1 VFFIVTNLI
10 NLKIKTLKI
19 VYLFFCTLVFTFYS
33 NSIFGQKKV
42 NIACVGNG
50 ITYGIGV
57 ENRVKNNYP
66 QQLQYLLGANY
77 KVTNFGVVNAPVLNS
92 GINGYS
98 KTAAFKK
105 SHDFNPN
112 IVFIEL
118 GLDEIKAADSS
129 IISNITSTLDNFI
142 QSYANLSSR
151 PRIVLLLPLPIF
163 LKDSSLFNNEFIKN
177 KIIPK
182 FQKLAYEKDLEVL
195 DLFSMFIDREDL
207 FLDKVHPSSL
217 GGTLISKRLYEL
229 VKLETDKR
237 SPIFERIKEQKVMSS
252 FYGYAC
258 ADFAYKNR
266 NCKVVSPKK
275 VADGQPWIWRARFWG
290 HEPQTDIALLER
302 GFHLVY
308 MDVAEMYGNEE
319 SVKLWNQFYD
329 YMQNVGMAKKVV
341 LEGMSRGGIYAYNWA
356 LQNATKVAAVYA
368 DAPVLDMKSW
378 PGGLGKG
385 PGSKNDWSIFKN
397 DFNLTEEQAKN
408 FKNSPLDNTELIA
421 KGGYPMLHVVGD
433 ADEVVPVDEN
443 TNPFEVRI
451 KNAGG
456 DITVIHKN
464 GIGHHPHS
472 LANPTPIVDF
482 ILKSTGYKTKFSII
496 PTPSAEYR
504 SAAGWKEGTDW
515 WVQNEE
521 INQLLNAEKKLDI
534 IFLGNSITQGI
545 GGDRP
550 SVTYKAGKPY
560 FEKAFNEFRW
570 VVAGISGDRTQHLLW
585 RLKNG
590 NYASSH
596 PKLLVLTIGVN
607 NFNEDS
613 GEETADGIKLILD
626 WLKVNMPQ
634 TKVLLIGPLP
644 TGLHPNSSNRIKY
657 DIVHSI
663 IKNYKS
669 PQVTYMP
676 LTKYFIKQDGELDT
690 NYCSGDGIH
699 LIEPGY
705 ELWASLLKEA
715 VVEILK

>member
-1 VFFIVTNLI
+1 MSKVYIRIKLLLI
-10 NLKIKTLKI
+10 GLI
-19 VYLFFCTLVFTFYS
+19 CS
-33 NSIFGQKKV
+33 GSIFAQKVV
-42 NIACVGNG
+42 NIACIGNG
-50 ITYGIGV
+50 VTHGVGV
-57 ENRVKNNYP
+57 ENREKNNFP
-66 QQLQYLLGANY
+66 QQLQYLLGSSY
-77 KVTNFGVVNAPVLNS
+77 KVTNFGVVNAPVLSN
-92 GINGYS
+92 GVNGYN

-105 SHDFNPN
+105 SQTGNPN
-112 IVFIEL
+112 IVFVEL
-118 GLDEIKAADSS
+118 GLDEIKSS
-129 IISNITSTLDNFI
+129 DTAFISNFTITLEGII

-163 LKDSSLFNNEFIKN
+163 LNDRSLLNNSVIKN

-182 FQKLAYEKDLEVL
+182 IQKIAFEKNLELL
-195 DLFSMFIDREDL
+195 DLFSMFIDKQDL
-207 FLDKVHPSSL
+207 FLDKIHPSSL

-229 VKLETDKR
+229 VKLDAKKL
-237 SPIFERIKEQKVMSS
+237 SPVFEKIKEQKAISS
-252 FYGYAC
+252 FYGYSC
-258 ADFAYKNR
+258 ADFTFKNR
-266 NCKVVSPKK
+266 NCKVVSPKRI
-275 VADGQPWIWRARFWG
+275 AIGQPWVWRARFWG

-302 GFHLVY
+302 GFHVVY
-308 MDVAEMYGNEE
+308 MDVSEMYGNEE

-329 YMQNVGMAKKVV
+329 YMQIVGMSKKVV

-356 LQNATKVAAVYA
+356 LQNPNKVAAVYA

-385 PGSKNDWSIFKN
+385 PGSKDDWTFFKN
-397 DFNLTEEQAKN
+397 DFNLTEEQAKI
-408 FKNSPLDNTELIA
+408 FKNSPLDNAELIA

-451 KNAGG
+451 KSAGG
-456 DITVIHKN
+456 DITVIHKK

-515 WVQNEE
+515 WVQHEE
-521 INQLLNAEKKLDI
+521 INQLLKAEKKLDI

-560 FEKAFNEFRW
+560 FEKAFNEFSW
-570 VVAGISGDRTQHLLW
+570 VVAGISGDRTQHILW
-585 RLKNG
+585 RLQNG

-657 DIVHSI
+657 DVVHTI
-663 IKNYKS
+663 IKNYAS
-669 PQVTYMP
+669 PQVSYLP

-690 NYCSGDGIH
+690 KYCSGDGIH

-705 ELWASLLKEA
+705 ELWARLLKEA

>member
-1 VFFIVTNLI
+1 MNKVYIKINFLLI
-10 NLKIKTLKI
+10 GII
-19 VYLFFCTLVFTFYS
+19 FCG
-33 NSIFGQKKV
+33 SIFAQKIV
-42 NIACVGNG
+42 NIACIGNG
-50 ITYGIGV
+50 VTYGLGF
-57 ENRVKNNYP
+57 ENREKNNFP

-77 KVTNFGVVNAPVLNS
+77 KVTNFGVVNAPVLSN
-92 GINGYS
+92 GLNGYTQ
-98 KTAAFKK
+98 TAAFKK
-105 SHDFNPN
+105 SHTINPD
-112 IVFIEL
+112 IVFVEL
-118 GLDEIKAADSS
+118 GLDEIKSS
-129 IISNITSTLDNFI
+129 DTAFISNFTNTLEGI
-142 QSYANLSSR
+142 VQSYANLSAR

-163 LKDSSLFNNEFIKN
+163 LNDSSLLNNSVIKN

-182 FQKLAYEKDLEVL
+182 IQKIAFEKNIEVL
-195 DLFSMFIDREDL
+195 DLFSMFIDKQDL
-207 FLDKVHPSSL
+207 FLDKIHPSSL

-229 VKLETDKR
+229 VKLDPVKR
-237 SPIFERIKEQKVMSS
+237 SPVFEKIKEQKVISS
-252 FYGYAC
+252 FYGYLC
-258 ADFAYKNR
+258 ADFTFKNR
-266 NCKVVSPKK
+266 NCKVVSPKR
-275 VADGQPWIWRARFWG
+275 VAKGQPWVWRARFWG

-302 GFHLVY
+302 GFHIAY
-308 MDVAEMYGNEE
+308 MDVAEMYGNDE

-329 YMQNVGMAKKVV
+329 YMQIIGMSKKVV

-356 LQNATKVAAVYA
+356 LQNPTKLAAVYA

-385 PGSKNDWSIFKN
+385 PGSKDDWSIFKN
-397 DFNLTEEQAKN
+397 DFNLTEEQAKI
-408 FKNSPLDNTELIA
+408 FKNSPLDNAELIA

-451 KNAGG
+451 KSAGG
-456 DITVIHKN
+456 DITVIHKK

-515 WVQNEE
+515 WVQHEE
-521 INQLLNAEKKLDI
+521 INQLLKVEKKLDI

-545 GGDRP
+545 GGNRP

-560 FEKAFNEFRW
+560 FEKAFNEFHW
-570 VVAGISGDRTQHLLW
+570 VVAGISGDRTQHILW
-585 RLKNG
+585 RLQNG
-590 NYASSH
+590 NYASSK

-613 GEETADGIKLILD
+613 GEETADGIKLILE
-626 WLKVNMPQ
+626 WLQVNMPE

-657 DIVHSI
+657 DMVHSI
-663 IKNYKS
+663 IKNYTS
-669 PQVTYMP
+669 AQVTYLP

-705 ELWASLLKEA
+705 ELWARLLKEA
-715 VVEILK
+715 VGKVLK

>member
-1 VFFIVTNLI
+1 MHKVDTTIKFILI
-10 NLKIKTLKI
+10 GLALSYSSFAQNI
-19 VYLFFCTLVFTFYS
+19 V
-33 NSIFGQKKV
+33 KV
-42 NIACVGNG
+42 ACIGNG
-50 ITYGIGV
+50 VTFGIGV
-57 ENRVKNNYP
+57 ENREKNNFP
-66 QQLQYLLGANY
+66 QQLQYLLGENY
-77 KVTNFGVVNAPVLNS
+77 KVTNFGVVNAPLLNT
-92 GINGYS
+92 GNAGYV
-98 KTAAFKK
+98 KTEAFKK
-105 SHDFNPN
+105 SQAILPD
-112 IVFIEL
+112 IVFLEL
-118 GLDEIKAADSS
+118 GLDEIKSMDTVLV
-129 IISNITSTLDNFI
+129 SNITNTIESFVD
-142 QSYANLSSR
+142 SYLKLSSH
-151 PRIVLLLPLPIF
+151 PRVVILLPLPIF
-163 LKDSSLFNNEFIKN
+163 LNDSSLLNNSVIKN

-182 FQKLAYEKDLEVL
+182 IQKIAYEKNLEVL
-195 DLFSMFIDREDL
+195 DLFSMFIDKQDL

-229 VKLETDKR
+229 VKLDAEKR
-237 SPIFERIKEQKVMSS
+237 SPVFEKIKEQKVISS
-252 FYGYAC
+252 FYGYSC
-258 ADFAYKNR
+258 ADFTFKNR
-266 NCKVVSPKK
+266 NCKIVSPKT
-275 VADGQPWIWRARFWG
+275 VTDGQPWVWRARFWG

-302 GFHLVY
+302 GFHIVY

-329 YMQNVGMAKKVV
+329 YMQNVGMSKKVV

-356 LQNATKVAAVYA
+356 LQNPNKVAAVYA

-385 PGSKNDWSIFKN
+385 PGSKDDWYIFKN
-397 DFNLTEEQAKN
+397 DFNLTEEQAKI
-408 FKNSPLDNTELIA
+408 FKNSPLDNAELIA

-451 KNAGG
+451 KSAGG
-456 DITVIHKN
+456 NITVIHKK

-496 PTPSAEYR
+496 STPSAEYR

-521 INQLLNAEKKLDI
+521 INQLLKAEKKLDI

-545 GGDRP
+545 GGNRP

-570 VVAGISGDRTQHLLW
+570 VVAGISGDRTQHILW
-585 RLKNG
+585 RLQNG

-626 WLKVNMPQ
+626 WLQVNMPE

-657 DIVHSI
+657 DVVHTI
-663 IKNYKS
+663 IKNYAS
-669 PQVTYMP
+669 PQVSYLP
-676 LTKYFIKQDGELDT
+676 LTQYFIKQDGELDT
-690 NYCSGDGIH
+690 KYCSGDGIH

-705 ELWASLLKEA
+705 ELWARLLKEA
-715 VVEILK
+715 VGEVLK

>member
-1 VFFIVTNLI
+1 V
-10 NLKIKTLKI
+10 
-19 VYLFFCTLVFTFYS
+19 
-33 NSIFGQKKV
+33 
-42 NIACVGNG
+42 
-50 ITYGIGV
+50 TYGIGV
-57 ENRVKNNYP
+57 ENREKNNFP

-77 KVTNFGVVNAPVLNS
+77 KVTNFGVANSPVLSNGLNS
-92 GINGYS
+92 YT

-105 SHDFNPN
+105 SQTINPN
-112 IVFIEL
+112 IVFVEL
-118 GLDEIKAADSS
+118 GLDEIKATDTAV
-129 IISNITSTLDNFI
+129 ISNFTNTLEGI
-142 QSYANLSSR
+142 VQSYANLSAR
-151 PRIVLLLPLPIF
+151 PRVVLLLPLPIF
-163 LKDSSLFNNEFIKN
+163 LNDSSLLNNSVIKN

-182 FQKLAYEKDLEVL
+182 IQKIAFEKNLEVL
-195 DLFSMFIDREDL
+195 DLFSMFIDKQDL

-217 GGTLISKRLYEL
+217 GGTLISKWLYEI
-229 VKLETDKR
+229 VKLDTKKR
-237 SPIFERIKEQKVMSS
+237 SPVFEKIKEQKVISS
-252 FYGYAC
+252 FYGYLC
-258 ADFAYKNR
+258 ADFTYKNR
-266 NCKVVSPKK
+266 NCKVVSPKT
-275 VADGQPWIWRARFWG
+275 VTDGQPWVWRARFWG

-302 GFHLVY
+302 GFHIVY

-319 SVKLWNQFYD
+319 SIKLWNSFYD
-329 YMQNVGMAKKVV
+329 YMQNVGMSKKVV

-356 LQNATKVAAVYA
+356 LQNPNKVAAVYA

-385 PGSKNDWSIFKN
+385 PGSKDDWTIFKN

-408 FKNSPLDNTELIA
+408 FKNNPLDNAELIA
-421 KGGYPMLHVVGD
+421 KGGYPILHVVGD

-443 TNPFEVRI
+443 TNPFEARI

-456 DITVIHKN
+456 DISVIHKK

-496 PTPSAEYR
+496 PIPSAEYR

-515 WVQNEE
+515 WVQHEE
-521 INQLLNAEKKLDI
+521 INQLLKAEKKLDI

-550 SVTYKAGKPY
+550 SVTYKAGRPY
-560 FEKAFNEFRW
+560 FDKAFNNFRW

-585 RLKNG
+585 RLQNG

-657 DIVHSI
+657 DIVHAI
-663 IKNYKS
+663 IKNYAS
-669 PQVTYMP
+669 PQVTYLP

-705 ELWASLLKEA
+705 ELWAKLLKEA
-715 VVEILK
+715 VGEVLK

>member
-1 VFFIVTNLI
+1 MNTYYISIKLLLI
-10 NLKIKTLKI
+10 GI
-19 VYLFFCTLVFTFYS
+19 FFCG
-33 NSIFGQKKV
+33 SIFAQKVV
-42 NIACVGNG
+42 NIACIGNG
-50 ITYGIGV
+50 VTYGIGV
-57 ENRVKNNYP
+57 ENREKNNFP
-66 QQLQYLLGANY
+66 QQLQYLLGTKY
-77 KVTNFGVVNAPVLNS
+77 KVTNFGVVNAPVLSN
-92 GINGYS
+92 GLNGYTQ
-98 KTAAFKK
+98 TAEFKK
-105 SHDFNPN
+105 SKTINSD
-112 IVFIEL
+112 IIFIEL
-118 GLDEIKAADSS
+118 GLDEINSS
-129 IISNITSTLDNFI
+129 DTAFISNFTNTLEDI
-142 QSYANLSSR
+142 VQSYTNSSAR

-163 LKDSSLFNNEFIKN
+163 LNDSSLFNNSVIKN

-182 FQKLAYEKDLEVL
+182 IQKIAFEKNLEVL
-195 DLFSMFIDREDL
+195 DLFSMFIDKQDL
-207 FLDKVHPSSL
+207 FLDKLHPSSL

-229 VKLETDKR
+229 VKLNKDES
-237 SPIFERIKEQKVMSS
+237 SPVFEKIKEQKVISS
-252 FYGYAC
+252 FYGYSC
-258 ADFAYKNR
+258 ADFTFKNR
-266 NCKVVSPKK
+266 NCKIVSPKT
-275 VADGQPWIWRARFWG
+275 VTDGQPWIWRARFWG

-302 GFHLVY
+302 GFHIVY
-308 MDVAEMYGNEE
+308 IDVAEMYGNEE
-319 SVKLWNQFYD
+319 AIKFWNQFYD
-329 YMQNVGMAKKVV
+329 YMQNVGMSKKVV

-356 LQNATKVAAVYA
+356 LQNPNKVAAVYA

-385 PGSKNDWSIFKN
+385 PGSKDDWTIFKN
-397 DFNLTEEQAKN
+397 DFRLTEEQAKN
-408 FKNSPLDNTELIA
+408 FKNSPLDNAELIA

-451 KNAGG
+451 KSAGG
-456 DITVIHKN
+456 DITVIHKK

-515 WVQNEE
+515 WVQHEE
-521 INQLLNAEKKLDI
+521 INQLLKAEKKLDI

-570 VVAGISGDRTQHLLW
+570 VVAGISGDRTQHILW
-585 RLKNG
+585 RLQNG
-590 NYASSH
+590 NYASSY

-626 WLKVNMPQ
+626 WVQANMHQ

-657 DIVHSI
+657 DIVHTI
-663 IKNYKS
+663 IKNYTS
-669 PQVTYMP
+669 PQVTYLP

-690 NYCSGDGIH
+690 KFCSGDGIH

-705 ELWASLLKEA
+705 ALWARLLKEA
-715 VVEILK
+715 IGNILK

>member
-1 VFFIVTNLI
+1 MNKLLI
-10 NLKIKTLKI
+10 SIRNI
-19 VYLFFCTLVFTFYS
+19 LVGL
-33 NSIFGQKKV
+33 IFSCSSYAQNVV
-42 NIACVGNG
+42 NIACIGNG
-50 ITYGIGV
+50 VTYGVGV
-57 ENRVKNNYP
+57 ENRVKNNFP

-77 KVTNFGVVNAPVLNS
+77 KVTNFGVVNAPLLNS

-98 KTAAFKK
+98 KSVVFNK
-105 SHDFNPN
+105 SHDLNPN
-112 IVFIEL
+112 IIFVEL
-118 GLDEIKAADSS
+118 GLDEIKVSD
-129 IISNITSTLDNFI
+129 TSVIANFTNTLDNII

-163 LKDSSLFNNEFIKN
+163 LKDSSLLDNSFVKN

-182 FQKLAYEKDLEVL
+182 IQKIAYEKNLEVL

-229 VKLETDKR
+229 VKLNPAKASVVFSKIQEEK
-237 SPIFERIKEQKVMSS
+237 SMSS
-252 FYGYAC
+252 FYGYSC
-258 ADFAYKNR
+258 ADFTYMNR
-266 NCKVVSPKK
+266 HCKVVSPKK
-275 VADGQPWIWRARFWG
+275 VANGQPWVWRARFWG

-302 GFHLVY
+302 GFHIVY
-308 MDVAEMYGNEE
+308 IDVAELYGNEE
-319 SVKLWNQFYD
+319 SVKLWNQFYA
-329 YMQNVGMAKKVV
+329 YMQKVGMSKKVV
-341 LEGMSRGGIYAYNWA
+341 LEAMSRGGIYAYNWA
-356 LQNATKVAAVYA
+356 LRNPNKVAAVYA
-368 DAPVLDMKSW
+368 DAPVLDIKSW

-385 PGSKNDWSIFKN
+385 QGSKEDWTIFKN

-408 FKNSPLDNTELIA
+408 FKNSPLDNAELIA

-443 TNPFEVRI
+443 THPFEVRI

-456 DITVIHKN
+456 DISVIHKK

-515 WVQNEE
+515 WVQNDD
-521 INQLLNAEKKLDI
+521 INQLLKAEKKLDI

-545 GGDRP
+545 GGERP

-560 FEKAFNEFRW
+560 FDKSFIGYHW
-570 VVAGISGDRTQHLLW
+570 VSAGISGDRTQHLLW
-585 RLKNG
+585 RLQNG

-634 TKVLLIGPLP
+634 TKVILIGPLP

-657 DIVHSI
+657 DIVHAI
-663 IKNYKS
+663 IKNYAS
-669 PQVTYMP
+669 PQVTYLP

-705 ELWASLLKEA
+705 ALWAKLLREA
-715 VVEILK
+715 VVEVLQ

>member
-151 PRIVLLLPLPIF
+151 PRIILLLPSPIF

-182 FQKLAYEKDLEVL
+182 IQKLAYEKDLEVL

-237 SPIFERIKEQKVMSS
+237 SPIFEKIKEQKVMSS

-258 ADFAYKNR
+258 ADFTYKNR

-356 LQNATKVAAVYA
+356 LQNPNKVAAVYA

-385 PGSKNDWSIFKN
+385 PGSKNDWTLFKN
-397 DFNLTEEQAKN
+397 DFNLTEEQAKK
-408 FKNSPLDNTELIA
+408 FKNSPLDNAELIA

-456 DITVIHKN
+456 DITVIHKK

-515 WVQNEE
+515 WVQEEE
-521 INQLLNAEKKLDI
+521 INQLLKAEKKLDI

-570 VVAGISGDRTQHLLW
+570 VVAGISGDRTQHILW
-585 RLKNG
+585 RLQNG
-590 NYASSH
+590 NYASSY

-626 WLKVNMPQ
+626 WLQVNMPE

-657 DIVHSI
+657 DMVHSI
-663 IKNYKS
+663 IKNYAS
-669 PQVTYMP
+669 PQVSYLP
-676 LTKYFIKQDGELDT
+676 LTKYFIKQDGKLDT

-705 ELWASLLKEA
+705 ALWASLLKEA
-715 VVEILK
+715 VVEVLK

>member
-1 VFFIVTNLI
+1 MNKVNI
-10 NLKIKTLKI
+10 KIKFLLI
-19 VYLFFCTLVFTFYS
+19 GLIFS
-33 NSIFGQKKV
+33 GSIFAQKFV
-42 NIACVGNG
+42 NIACIGNG
-50 ITYGIGV
+50 VTYGIGV
-57 ENRVKNNYP
+57 VNREKNNFP

-77 KVTNFGVVNAPVLNS
+77 KVTNFGAVNAPVLSN
-92 GINGYS
+92 GVNGYN

-105 SHDFNPN
+105 SQTGNPN
-112 IVFIEL
+112 IVFVEL
-118 GLDEIKAADSS
+118 GLDEIKTTDTA
-129 IISNITSTLDNFI
+129 ILSNFTITLEGII

-163 LKDSSLFNNEFIKN
+163 LNDSSLLNNSVIKN

-182 FQKLAYEKDLEVL
+182 IQKIAFEKNLELL
-195 DLFSMFIDREDL
+195 DLFSMFIDKQDL
-207 FLDKVHPSSL
+207 FLDKIHPSSL

-229 VKLETDKR
+229 VKLDAKKL
-237 SPIFERIKEQKVMSS
+237 SPVFEKIKEQKAISS
-252 FYGYAC
+252 FYGYSC
-258 ADFAYKNR
+258 ADFTFKNR
-266 NCKVVSPKK
+266 NCKVVSPKRI
-275 VADGQPWIWRARFWG
+275 AIGQPWVWRARFWG

-302 GFHLVY
+302 GFHVVY
-308 MDVAEMYGNEE
+308 MDVSEMYGNEE

-329 YMQNVGMAKKVV
+329 YMQIVGMSKKVV

-356 LQNATKVAAVYA
+356 LQNPNKVAAVYA

-385 PGSKNDWSIFKN
+385 PGSKDDWTFFKN
-397 DFNLTEEQAKN
+397 DFNLTEEQAKI
-408 FKNSPLDNTELIA
+408 FKNSPLDNAELIA

-451 KNAGG
+451 KSAGG
-456 DITVIHKN
+456 DITVIHKK

-504 SAAGWKEGTDW
+504 SAAGWKKGTDW
-515 WVQNEE
+515 WVQHEE
-521 INQLLNAEKKLDI
+521 INQLLKAEKKLDI

-560 FEKAFNEFRW
+560 FEKAFSEFSW
-570 VVAGISGDRTQHLLW
+570 VVAGISGDRTQHILW
-585 RLKNG
+585 RLQNG

-613 GEETADGIKLILD
+613 GEETADGIKLILG

-644 TGLHPNSSNRIKY
+644 TGLHPNSSNRVKY
-657 DIVHSI
+657 DVVHTI
-663 IKNYKS
+663 IKNYAS
-669 PQVTYMP
+669 PQVTNLP

-705 ELWASLLKEA
+705 ELWARLLKEA
-715 VVEILK
+715 VEEVLK

>member
-1 VFFIVTNLI
+1 MHKVDTTIKFILI
-10 NLKIKTLKI
+10 GLALSYSSFAQNI
-19 VYLFFCTLVFTFYS
+19 V
-33 NSIFGQKKV
+33 KV
-42 NIACVGNG
+42 ACIGNG
-50 ITYGIGV
+50 VTFGIGV
-57 ENRVKNNYP
+57 ENREKNNFP
-66 QQLQYLLGANY
+66 QQLQYLLGENY
-77 KVTNFGVVNAPVLNS
+77 KVTNFGVVNAPLLNT
-92 GINGYS
+92 GNAGYV
-98 KTAAFKK
+98 KTEAFKK
-105 SHDFNPN
+105 SQAILPD
-112 IVFIEL
+112 IVFLEL
-118 GLDEIKAADSS
+118 GLDEIKSMDTVLV
-129 IISNITSTLDNFI
+129 SNITNTIESFVD
-142 QSYANLSSR
+142 SYLKLSSH
-151 PRIVLLLPLPIF
+151 PRVVILLPLPIF
-163 LKDSSLFNNEFIKN
+163 LNDSSLLNNSVIKN

-182 FQKLAYEKDLEVL
+182 IQKIAYEKNLEVL
-195 DLFSMFIDREDL
+195 DLFSMFIDKQDL

-229 VKLETDKR
+229 VKLDAEKR
-237 SPIFERIKEQKVMSS
+237 SPVFEKIKEQKVISS
-252 FYGYAC
+252 FYGYSC
-258 ADFAYKNR
+258 ADFTFKNR
-266 NCKVVSPKK
+266 NCKIVSPKT
-275 VADGQPWIWRARFWG
+275 VTDGQPWVWRARFWG

-302 GFHLVY
+302 GFHIVY

-329 YMQNVGMAKKVV
+329 YMQNVGMSKKVV

-356 LQNATKVAAVYA
+356 LQNPNKVAAVYA

-385 PGSKNDWSIFKN
+385 PGSKDDWNIFKN
-397 DFNLTEEQAKN
+397 DFNLTEEQAKI
-408 FKNSPLDNTELIA
+408 FKNSPLDNAELIA

-451 KNAGG
+451 KSAGG
-456 DITVIHKN
+456 NITVIHKK

-515 WVQNEE
+515 WVQHEE
-521 INQLLNAEKKLDI
+521 INQLLKAEKKLDI

-545 GGDRP
+545 GGNRP

-570 VVAGISGDRTQHLLW
+570 VVAGISGDRTQHILW
-585 RLKNG
+585 RLQNG

-626 WLKVNMPQ
+626 WLKVNMPE

-657 DIVHSI
+657 DVVHTI
-663 IKNYKS
+663 IKNYAS
-669 PQVTYMP
+669 PQVSYLP
-676 LTKYFIKQDGELDT
+676 LTQYFIKQDGELDT
-690 NYCSGDGIH
+690 KYCSGDGIH

-705 ELWASLLKEA
+705 ELWAKLLKEA
-715 VVEILK
+715 VGGVLK

>member
-1 VFFIVTNLI
+1 MHKVDTTIKFILI
-10 NLKIKTLKI
+10 GLALSYSSFAQNI
-19 VYLFFCTLVFTFYS
+19 V
-33 NSIFGQKKV
+33 KV
-42 NIACVGNG
+42 ACIGNG
-50 ITYGIGV
+50 VTFGIGV
-57 ENRVKNNYP
+57 ENREKNNFP
-66 QQLQYLLGANY
+66 QQLQYLLGENY
-77 KVTNFGVVNAPVLNS
+77 KVTNFGVVNAPLLNT
-92 GINGYS
+92 GNAGYV
-98 KTAAFKK
+98 KTEAFKK
-105 SHDFNPN
+105 SQAILPD
-112 IVFIEL
+112 IVFLEL
-118 GLDEIKAADSS
+118 GLDEIKSMDTVLV
-129 IISNITSTLDNFI
+129 SNITNTIESFVD
-142 QSYANLSSR
+142 SYLKLSSH
-151 PRIVLLLPLPIF
+151 PRVVILLPLPIF
-163 LKDSSLFNNEFIKN
+163 LNDSSLLNNSVIKN

-182 FQKLAYEKDLEVL
+182 IQKIAYEKNLEVL
-195 DLFSMFIDREDL
+195 DLFSMFIDKQDL

-229 VKLETDKR
+229 VKLDAEKR
-237 SPIFERIKEQKVMSS
+237 SPVFEKIKEQKVISS
-252 FYGYAC
+252 FYGYSC
-258 ADFAYKNR
+258 ADFTFKNR
-266 NCKVVSPKK
+266 NCKIVSPKT
-275 VADGQPWIWRARFWG
+275 VTDGQPWVWRARFWG

-302 GFHLVY
+302 GFHIVY

-329 YMQNVGMAKKVV
+329 YMQIVGMSKKVV

-356 LQNATKVAAVYA
+356 LQNPNKVAAVYA

-385 PGSKNDWSIFKN
+385 PGSKDDWNIFKN
-397 DFNLTEEQAKN
+397 DFNLTEEQAKI
-408 FKNSPLDNTELIA
+408 FKNSPLDNAELIA

-451 KNAGG
+451 KSAGG
-456 DITVIHKN
+456 DITVIHKK

-515 WVQNEE
+515 WVQHEE
-521 INQLLNAEKKLDI
+521 INQLLKAEKKLDI

-545 GGDRP
+545 GGNRP

-570 VVAGISGDRTQHLLW
+570 VVAGISGDRTQHILW
-585 RLKNG
+585 RLQNG

-626 WLKVNMPQ
+626 WLKVNMPE

-657 DIVHSI
+657 DVVHTI
-663 IKNYKS
+663 IKNYAS
-669 PQVTYMP
+669 PQVSYLP
-676 LTKYFIKQDGELDT
+676 LTQYFIKQDGELDT
-690 NYCSGDGIH
+690 KYCSGDGIH

-705 ELWASLLKEA
+705 ELWARLLKEA
-715 VVEILK
+715 VGEVLK

>member
-1 VFFIVTNLI
+1 MNKIYIRINFVLI
-10 NLKIKTLKI
+10 GII
-19 VYLFFCTLVFTFYS
+19 FS
-33 NSIFGQKKV
+33 GSIFAQKVV

-50 ITYGIGV
+50 VTYGIDV
-57 ENRVKNNYP
+57 ENREKNNFP
-66 QQLQYLLGANY
+66 QQLQYLLGRNY
-77 KVTNFGVVNAPVLNS
+77 KVTNFGVVNAPVLSNGKNS
-92 GINGYS
+92 YS
-98 KTAAFKK
+98 NTEAFKK
-105 SHDFNPN
+105 SQAILPD
-112 IVFIEL
+112 IVFLEL
-118 GLDEIKAADSS
+118 GLDEIKSMDTVLVL
-129 IISNITSTLDNFI
+129 NITNTIESFVD
-142 QSYANLSSR
+142 SYLKLSSH
-151 PRIVLLLPLPIF
+151 PRVVILLPLPNF
-163 LKDSSLFNNEFIKN
+163 LKDSSLLNNVTIKN
-177 KIIPK
+177 KIIPII
-182 FQKLAYEKDLEVL
+182 QKIAYKKNIELL
-195 DLFSMFIDREDL
+195 DLYSLFIDREDL

-217 GGTLISKRLYEL
+217 GGTLISKRLYEF
-229 VKLETDKR
+229 VKLEPDKR
-237 SPIFERIKEQKVMSS
+237 SQVFERINEQKVISS

-258 ADFAYKNR
+258 ADFTYKNR

-302 GFHLVY
+302 GFHIVY
-308 MDVAEMYGNEE
+308 MDVAEMYGNEA
-319 SVKLWNQFYD
+319 SILLWNQFYD
-329 YMQNVGMAKKVV
+329 YMHNIGMSKKVV

-356 LQNATKVAAVYA
+356 LQNPNKVAAVYA

-385 PGSKNDWSIFKN
+385 PGSKDDWTIFKN
-397 DFNLTEEQAKN
+397 DFNITEDQAKN
-408 FKNSPLDNTELIA
+408 FKNSPLDNAELIA

-456 DITVIHKN
+456 DITVIHKK

-482 ILKSTGYKTKFSII
+482 ILKNTGYKTKFSVI

-515 WVQNEE
+515 WVQDDD
-521 INQLLNAEKKLDI
+521 INKLLTAEKKLDI

-585 RLKNG
+585 RLQNG

-663 IKNYKS
+663 IKDYSSN
-669 PQVTYMP
+669 QVTYMP
-676 LTKYFIKQDGELDT
+676 LTKYFIKQNGELDT

-705 ELWASLLKEA
+705 ALWASLLKEA
-715 VVEILK
+715 VEEVLK

>member
-1 VFFIVTNLI
+1 MNKVNI
-10 NLKIKTLKI
+10 KIKFLLI
-19 VYLFFCTLVFTFYS
+19 GLIFS
-33 NSIFGQKKV
+33 GSIFAQKFV
-42 NIACVGNG
+42 NIACIGNG
-50 ITYGIGV
+50 VTYGIDV
-57 ENRVKNNYP
+57 ENREKNNFP

-77 KVTNFGVVNAPVLNS
+77 KVTNFGAVNAPVLSN
-92 GINGYS
+92 GVNGYN

-105 SHDFNPN
+105 SQTGHPN
-112 IVFIEL
+112 IVFVEL
-118 GLDEIKAADSS
+118 GLDEIKTTDTA
-129 IISNITSTLDNFI
+129 ILSNFTITLEGII

-163 LKDSSLFNNEFIKN
+163 LNDSSLLNNSVIKN

-182 FQKLAYEKDLEVL
+182 IQKIAFEKNLELL
-195 DLFSMFIDREDL
+195 DLFSMFIDKQDL
-207 FLDKVHPSSL
+207 FLDKIHPSSL

-229 VKLETDKR
+229 VKLDAKKL
-237 SPIFERIKEQKVMSS
+237 SPVFEKIKEQKAISS
-252 FYGYAC
+252 FYGYSC
-258 ADFAYKNR
+258 ADFTFKNR
-266 NCKVVSPKK
+266 NCKVVSPKT
-275 VADGQPWIWRARFWG
+275 VTDGQPWVWRARFWG

-302 GFHLVY
+302 GFHIVY
-308 MDVAEMYGNEE
+308 MDVSEMYGNEE
-319 SVKLWNQFYD
+319 SIKLWNLFYD
-329 YMQNVGMAKKVV
+329 YMQNVGMSKKVV

-368 DAPVLDMKSW
+368 DAPVLDIKSW

-385 PGSKNDWSIFKN
+385 PGSKDDWTLFKN
-397 DFNLTEEQAKN
+397 DFNLTEEQAKI
-408 FKNSPLDNTELIA
+408 FKNSPLDNAELIA

-443 TNPFEVRI
+443 TNPFEIRI

-456 DITVIHKN
+456 NITVIHKK

-504 SAAGWKEGTDW
+504 SAAGWKKGTDW

-521 INQLLNAEKKLDI
+521 INQLLKAEKKLDI

-545 GGDRP
+545 GGERP

-560 FEKAFNEFRW
+560 FDKSFIGYHW
-570 VVAGISGDRTQHLLW
+570 VSAGISGDRTQHILW

-663 IKNYKS
+663 IKNYTS
-669 PQVTYMP
+669 PQVTYLP

-690 NYCSGDGIH
+690 IYCSGDGIH

-705 ELWASLLKEA
+705 ELWAKLLKEA
-715 VVEILK
+715 VGEVLK

>member
-1 VFFIVTNLI
+1 MNTYYISIKLLLI
-10 NLKIKTLKI
+10 GI
-19 VYLFFCTLVFTFYS
+19 FFCG
-33 NSIFGQKKV
+33 SIFAQKVV
-42 NIACVGNG
+42 NIACIGNG
-50 ITYGIGV
+50 VTYGIGV
-57 ENRVKNNYP
+57 ENREKNNFP
-66 QQLQYLLGANY
+66 QQLQYLLGTKY
-77 KVTNFGVVNAPVLNS
+77 KVTNFGVVNAPVLSN
-92 GINGYS
+92 GLNGYTQ
-98 KTAAFKK
+98 TAEFKK
-105 SHDFNPN
+105 SKTINPD
-112 IVFIEL
+112 IIFIEL
-118 GLDEIKAADSS
+118 GLDEINSS
-129 IISNITSTLDNFI
+129 DTAFISNFTNTLEDI
-142 QSYANLSSR
+142 VQSYTNSSAR

-163 LKDSSLFNNEFIKN
+163 LNDSSLFNNSVIKN

-182 FQKLAYEKDLEVL
+182 IQKIAFEKNLEVL
-195 DLFSMFIDREDL
+195 DLFSMFIDKQDL
-207 FLDKVHPSSL
+207 FLDKLHPSSL

-229 VKLETDKR
+229 VKLNKDES
-237 SPIFERIKEQKVMSS
+237 SPVFEKIKEQKVISS
-252 FYGYAC
+252 FYGYSC
-258 ADFAYKNR
+258 ADFTFKNR
-266 NCKVVSPKK
+266 NCKIVSPKT
-275 VADGQPWIWRARFWG
+275 VTDGQPWIWRARFWG

-302 GFHLVY
+302 GFHIVY
-308 MDVAEMYGNEE
+308 IDVAEMYGNEE
-319 SVKLWNQFYD
+319 AIKFWNQFYD
-329 YMQNVGMAKKVV
+329 YMQNVGMSKKVV

-356 LQNATKVAAVYA
+356 LQNPNKVAAVYA

-385 PGSKNDWSIFKN
+385 PGSKDDWTIFKN
-397 DFNLTEEQAKN
+397 DFRLTEEQAKN
-408 FKNSPLDNTELIA
+408 FKNSPLDNAELIA

-451 KNAGG
+451 KSAGG
-456 DITVIHKN
+456 DITVIHKK

-515 WVQNEE
+515 WVQHEE
-521 INQLLNAEKKLDI
+521 INQLLKAEKKLDI

-570 VVAGISGDRTQHLLW
+570 VVAGISGDRTQHILW
-585 RLKNG
+585 RLQNG
-590 NYASSH
+590 NYASSY

-626 WLKVNMPQ
+626 WVQANMHQ

-657 DIVHSI
+657 DIVHTI
-663 IKNYKS
+663 IKNYTS
-669 PQVTYMP
+669 PQVTYLP

-690 NYCSGDGIH
+690 KFCSGDGIH

-705 ELWASLLKEA
+705 ALWARLLKEA
-715 VVEILK
+715 IGNILK

>member
-1 VFFIVTNLI
+1 MHKVDTTIKFILI
-10 NLKIKTLKI
+10 GLALSYSSFAQNI
-19 VYLFFCTLVFTFYS
+19 V
-33 NSIFGQKKV
+33 KV
-42 NIACVGNG
+42 ACIGNG
-50 ITYGIGV
+50 VTFGIGV
-57 ENRVKNNYP
+57 ENREKNNFP
-66 QQLQYLLGANY
+66 QQLQYLLGENY
-77 KVTNFGVVNAPVLNS
+77 KVTNFGVVNAPLLNT
-92 GINGYS
+92 GNAGYV
-98 KTAAFKK
+98 KTEAFKK
-105 SHDFNPN
+105 SQAILPD
-112 IVFIEL
+112 IVFLEL
-118 GLDEIKAADSS
+118 GLDEIKSMDTVLV
-129 IISNITSTLDNFI
+129 SNITNTIESFVD
-142 QSYANLSSR
+142 SYLKLSSH
-151 PRIVLLLPLPIF
+151 PRVVILLPLPIF
-163 LKDSSLFNNEFIKN
+163 LNDSSLLNNSVIKN

-182 FQKLAYEKDLEVL
+182 IQKIAYEKNLEVL
-195 DLFSMFIDREDL
+195 DLFSMFIDKQDL

-229 VKLETDKR
+229 VKLDAEKR
-237 SPIFERIKEQKVMSS
+237 SPVFEKIKEQKVISS
-252 FYGYAC
+252 FYGYSC
-258 ADFAYKNR
+258 ADFTFKNR
-266 NCKVVSPKK
+266 NCKIVSPKT
-275 VADGQPWIWRARFWG
+275 VTDGQPWVWRARFWG

-302 GFHLVY
+302 GFHIVY

-329 YMQNVGMAKKVV
+329 YMQNVGMSKKVV

-356 LQNATKVAAVYA
+356 LQNPNKVAAVYA

-385 PGSKNDWSIFKN
+385 PGSKDDWNIFKN
-397 DFNLTEEQAKN
+397 DFNLTEEQAKI
-408 FKNSPLDNTELIA
+408 FKNSPLDNAELIA

-451 KNAGG
+451 KSAGG
-456 DITVIHKN
+456 DITVIHKK

-515 WVQNEE
+515 WVQHEE
-521 INQLLNAEKKLDI
+521 INQLLKAEKKLDI

-545 GGDRP
+545 GGNRP

-570 VVAGISGDRTQHLLW
+570 VVAGISGDRTQHILW
-585 RLKNG
+585 RLQNG

-626 WLKVNMPQ
+626 WLKVNMPE

-657 DIVHSI
+657 DVVHTI
-663 IKNYKS
+663 IKNYAS
-669 PQVTYMP
+669 PQVSYLP
-676 LTKYFIKQDGELDT
+676 LTQYFIKQDGELDT
-690 NYCSGDGIH
+690 KYCSGDGIH

-705 ELWASLLKEA
+705 ELWAKLLKEA
-715 VVEILK
+715 VGGVLK

>member
-1 VFFIVTNLI
+1 MHKVDTTIKFILI
-10 NLKIKTLKI
+10 GLALSYSSFAQNI
-19 VYLFFCTLVFTFYS
+19 V
-33 NSIFGQKKV
+33 KV
-42 NIACVGNG
+42 ACIGNG
-50 ITYGIGV
+50 VTFGIGV
-57 ENRVKNNYP
+57 ENREKNNFP
-66 QQLQYLLGANY
+66 QQLQYLLGENY
-77 KVTNFGVVNAPVLNS
+77 KVTNFGVVNAPLLNT
-92 GINGYS
+92 GNAGYV
-98 KTAAFKK
+98 KTEAFKK
-105 SHDFNPN
+105 SQAILPD
-112 IVFIEL
+112 IVFLEL
-118 GLDEIKAADSS
+118 GLDEIKSMDTVLV
-129 IISNITSTLDNFI
+129 SNITNTIESFVD
-142 QSYANLSSR
+142 SYLKLSSH
-151 PRIVLLLPLPIF
+151 PRVVILLPLPIF
-163 LKDSSLFNNEFIKN
+163 LNDSSLLNNSVIKN

-182 FQKLAYEKDLEVL
+182 IQKIAYEKNLEVL
-195 DLFSMFIDREDL
+195 DLFSMFIDKEDL

-229 VKLETDKR
+229 VKLDAEKR
-237 SPIFERIKEQKVMSS
+237 SPVFEKIKEQKVISS
-252 FYGYAC
+252 FYGYSC
-258 ADFAYKNR
+258 ADFTYKNR
-266 NCKVVSPKK
+266 NCKIVSPKT
-275 VADGQPWIWRARFWG
+275 VTDGQPWVWRARFWG

-302 GFHLVY
+302 GFHIVY

-329 YMQNVGMAKKVV
+329 YMQNVGMSKKVV

-356 LQNATKVAAVYA
+356 LQNPNKVAAVYA

-385 PGSKNDWSIFKN
+385 PGSKDDWNIFKN
-397 DFNLTEEQAKN
+397 DFNLTEEQAKI
-408 FKNSPLDNTELIA
+408 FKNSPLDNAELIA

-451 KNAGG
+451 KSAGG
-456 DITVIHKN
+456 NITVIHKK

-515 WVQNEE
+515 WVQHEE
-521 INQLLNAEKKLDI
+521 INQLLKAEKKLDI

-545 GGDRP
+545 GGNRP

-570 VVAGISGDRTQHLLW
+570 VVAGISGDRTQHILW
-585 RLKNG
+585 RLQNG

-626 WLKVNMPQ
+626 WLKVNMPE

-657 DIVHSI
+657 DVVHTI
-663 IKNYKS
+663 IKNYAS
-669 PQVTYMP
+669 PQVSYLP
-676 LTKYFIKQDGELDT
+676 LTQYFIKQDGELDT
-690 NYCSGDGIH
+690 KYCSGDGIH

-705 ELWASLLKEA
+705 ELWARLLKEA
-715 VVEILK
+715 VGEVLK

>member
-1 VFFIVTNLI
+1 
-10 NLKIKTLKI
+10 
-19 VYLFFCTLVFTFYS
+19 LVFTFYS

-57 ENRVKNNYP
+57 ENREKNNFP
-66 QQLQYLLGANY
+66 QQLQYLLGVNY
-77 KVTNFGVVNAPVLNS
+77 KVENFGVVNAPVLNS

-302 GFHLVY
+302 GFHIVY
-308 MDVAEMYGNEE
+308 MDVAEMYGNEA
-319 SVKLWNQFYD
+319 SILLWNQFYD
-329 YMQNVGMAKKVV
+329 YMHNIGMSKKVV

-356 LQNATKVAAVYA
+356 LQNPNKVAAVYA

-408 FKNSPLDNTELIA
+408 FKNSPLDNAELIA

-456 DITVIHKN
+456 DITVIHKK

-515 WVQNEE
+515 WVQHEE
-521 INQLLNAEKKLDI
+521 INQLLKSEKKLDI

-545 GGDRP
+545 GGYRP

-613 GEETADGIKLILD
+613 GEETADGIKLLLD

-669 PQVTYMP
+669 PQVTYLP
-676 LTKYFIKQDGELDT
+676 LTQYFIKQDGELDT

-705 ELWASLLKEA
+705 ALWASLLKEA
-715 VVEILK
+715 VGEVLK

>member
-1 VFFIVTNLI
+1 MNKVYIKINFLLI
-10 NLKIKTLKI
+10 GII
-19 VYLFFCTLVFTFYS
+19 FCG
-33 NSIFGQKKV
+33 SIFAQKIV
-42 NIACVGNG
+42 NIACIGNG
-50 ITYGIGV
+50 VTYGVGF
-57 ENRVKNNYP
+57 ENREKNNFP

-77 KVTNFGVVNAPVLNS
+77 KVTNFGVVNAPVLSN
-92 GINGYS
+92 GLNGYTQ
-98 KTAAFKK
+98 TAAFKK
-105 SHDFNPN
+105 SHTINPD
-112 IVFIEL
+112 IVFVEL
-118 GLDEIKAADSS
+118 GLDEINTTDASV
-129 IISNITSTLDNFI
+129 ISNFTITLEGI
-142 QSYANLSSR
+142 VQSYANLSAR
-151 PRIVLLLPLPIF
+151 PRIVIFLPLPIF
-163 LKDSSLFNNEFIKN
+163 LNDSSLLNNSVIKN

-182 FQKLAYEKDLEVL
+182 IQKIAFEKNIEVL
-195 DLFSMFIDREDL
+195 DLFSMFIDKQDL
-207 FLDKVHPSSL
+207 FLDKIHPSSL

-229 VKLETDKR
+229 VKLDPVKR
-237 SPIFERIKEQKVMSS
+237 SPVFEKIKEQKGISS
-252 FYGYAC
+252 FYGYSC
-258 ADFAYKNR
+258 ADFTFKNR
-266 NCKVVSPKK
+266 NCKIVSPKI
-275 VADGQPWIWRARFWG
+275 VTDGQPWVWRARFWG

-302 GFHLVY
+302 GFHVVY
-308 MDVAEMYGNEE
+308 MDVSEMYGNEE
-319 SVKLWNQFYD
+319 SIKLWNSFYD
-329 YMQNVGMAKKVV
+329 YMQVVGMSKKVV

-356 LQNATKVAAVYA
+356 LQNPTKVAAVYA

-385 PGSKNDWSIFKN
+385 PGSKDDWTIFKN
-397 DFNLTEEQAKN
+397 DFNLTEEQAKI
-408 FKNSPLDNTELIA
+408 FKNNPLDKAELIA

-451 KNAGG
+451 KSAGG
-456 DITVIHKN
+456 DITVIHKK

-515 WVQNEE
+515 WVQHEE
-521 INQLLNAEKKLDI
+521 INQLLKAEKKLDI

-560 FEKAFNEFRW
+560 FEKAFNEFHW
-570 VVAGISGDRTQHLLW
+570 VVAGISGDRTQHILW
-585 RLKNG
+585 RLQNV
-590 NYASSH
+590 NYASSK

-626 WLKVNMPQ
+626 WLQANMPE

-657 DIVHSI
+657 DMVHSI
-663 IKNYKS
+663 IKNYTS
-669 PQVTYMP
+669 AQVTYLP

-705 ELWASLLKEA
+705 ELWAKLLKEA
-715 VVEILK
+715 VGVVLK

>member
-1 VFFIVTNLI
+1 MNTIYIRIKLLLI
-10 NLKIKTLKI
+10 GLI
-19 VYLFFCTLVFTFYS
+19 FCG
-33 NSIFGQKKV
+33 SIFGQKVV
-42 NIACVGNG
+42 NIACIGNG
-50 ITYGIGV
+50 VTYGIGV
-57 ENRVKNNYP
+57 ENREKNNFP
-66 QQLQYLLGANY
+66 QQLQYLLGVNY
-77 KVTNFGVVNAPVLNS
+77 KVINLGVVNAPVLSN
-92 GINGYS
+92 GVNGYN

-105 SHDFNPN
+105 SQTINPD
-112 IVFIEL
+112 IVFVEL
-118 GLDEIKAADSS
+118 GLDEMKSS
-129 IISNITSTLDNFI
+129 DTAFISNFTNMLEGIV
-142 QSYANLSSR
+142 QSYANLWAR

-163 LKDSSLFNNEFIKN
+163 LNDSSLLNNSVIKN

-182 FQKLAYEKDLEVL
+182 IQKFAFEKNIEVL
-195 DLFSMFIDREDL
+195 DLFSMFIDKQDL
-207 FLDKVHPSSL
+207 FLDKIHPSSL

-237 SPIFERIKEQKVMSS
+237 SSIFESIKEQKVISA
-252 FYGYAC
+252 FYGYSC
-258 ADFAYKNR
+258 ADFTFKNR

-275 VADGQPWIWRARFWG
+275 VAKGQPWVWRARFWG

-302 GFHLVY
+302 GFHIAY
-308 MDVAEMYGNEE
+308 MDVAEMYGNDE

-329 YMQNVGMAKKVV
+329 YMQIIGMSKKVV

-356 LQNATKVAAVYA
+356 LQNPTKLAAVYA

-385 PGSKNDWSIFKN
+385 PGSKDDWSIFKN
-397 DFNLTEEQAKN
+397 DFNLTEEQAKI
-408 FKNSPLDNTELIA
+408 FKNSPLDNAELIA

-451 KNAGG
+451 KSAGG
-456 DITVIHKN
+456 DITVIHKK

-515 WVQNEE
+515 WVQHEE
-521 INQLLNAEKKLDI
+521 INQLLKAEKKLDI

-545 GGDRP
+545 GGNRP

-560 FEKAFNEFRW
+560 FEKAFNEFHW
-570 VVAGISGDRTQHLLW
+570 VVAGISGDRTQHILW
-585 RLKNG
+585 RLQNG
-590 NYASSH
+590 NYASSK

-626 WLKVNMPQ
+626 WLQANMPE

-657 DIVHSI
+657 DMLHSI
-663 IKNYKS
+663 IKNYAS
-669 PQVTYMP
+669 SQVTYLP

-705 ELWASLLKEA
+705 ELWAKLLKEA
-715 VVEILK
+715 VVKLLK

>member
-1 VFFIVTNLI
+1 MNKIYIRINFVLI
-10 NLKIKTLKI
+10 GI
-19 VYLFFCTLVFTFYS
+19 
-33 NSIFGQKKV
+33 IFSLSSFAQNIF

-50 ITYGIGV
+50 VTYGIGV

-66 QQLQYLLGANY
+66 KQLQYLLGANY
-77 KVTNFGVVNAPVLNS
+77 KVTNFGVVNAPLLS
-92 GINGYS
+92 TDINGYS

-182 FQKLAYEKDLEVL
+182 IQKLAYEKDLEVL

-252 FYGYAC
+252 YYGYAC

-275 VADGQPWIWRARFWG
+275 MADGQPWIWRARFWG

-308 MDVAEMYGNEE
+308 MDVAEMYGNEK

-356 LQNATKVAAVYA
+356 LQNPNKVAAVYA

-385 PGSKNDWSIFKN
+385 PGNKNDWTLFKN

-408 FKNSPLDNTELIA
+408 FKNSPLDNAELIA

-456 DITVIHKN
+456 DITVIHKK

-669 PQVTYMP
+669 PQVTYLP
-676 LTKYFIKQDGELDT
+676 LTQYFIKQDGELDT

-715 VVEILK
+715 IGEVLK

>member
-1 VFFIVTNLI
+1 MNKLLI
-10 NLKIKTLKI
+10 SIRNI
-19 VYLFFCTLVFTFYS
+19 LVGL
-33 NSIFGQKKV
+33 IFSSSSYAQNVV
-42 NIACVGNG
+42 NIACIGNG
-50 ITYGIGV
+50 VTYGVGV
-57 ENRVKNNYP
+57 ENREKNNFP

-77 KVTNFGVVNAPVLNS
+77 KVTNFGVVNAPLLNS

-98 KTAAFKK
+98 KSVVFKR

-112 IVFIEL
+112 IVFVEL
-118 GLDEIKAADSS
+118 GLDEIKVSDTSV
-129 IISNITSTLDNFI
+129 ISNFTSTVDNII

-163 LKDSSLFNNEFIKN
+163 LKDSSLLDNSFIKN

-182 FQKLAYEKDLEVL
+182 IQKIAYEKNLEVL

-229 VKLETDKR
+229 VKLNPAKA
-237 SPIFERIKEQKVMSS
+237 SVVFSLIQEQKSMSS
-252 FYGYAC
+252 FSGYAC
-258 ADFAYKNR
+258 ADFTYKNR

-275 VADGQPWIWRARFWG
+275 VANGQPWVWRARFWG

-302 GFHLVY
+302 GFHIVY
-308 MDVAEMYGNEE
+308 IDVAELYGNEE
-319 SVKLWNQFYD
+319 SVKLWNQFYA
-329 YMQNVGMAKKVV
+329 YMQKLGMSKKVV
-341 LEGMSRGGIYAYNWA
+341 LEAMSRGGIYAYNWA
-356 LQNATKVAAVYA
+356 LRNPNKVAAVYA
-368 DAPVLDMKSW
+368 DAPVLDIKSW

-385 PGSKNDWSIFKN
+385 QGSKEDWTIFKN

-408 FKNSPLDNTELIA
+408 FKNSPLDNAELIA

-443 TNPFEVRI
+443 THPFEVRI

-456 DITVIHKN
+456 DISVIHKK

-515 WVQNEE
+515 WVQNDD
-521 INQLLNAEKKLDI
+521 INQLLKAEKKLDI

-545 GGDRP
+545 GGERP

-560 FEKAFNEFRW
+560 FDKSFIGYHW
-570 VVAGISGDRTQHLLW
+570 VSAGISGDRTQHILW
-585 RLKNG
+585 RLQNG
-590 NYASSH
+590 SYVFSNA
-596 PKLLVLTIGVN
+596 KLVVLTIGVN

-613 GEETADGIKLILD
+613 GEETAVGIKLILD
-626 WLKVNMPQ
+626 WFKMNMPK
-634 TKVLLIGPLP
+634 TKVILIGPLP

-657 DIVHSI
+657 DIVHAI
-663 IKNYKS
+663 IKNYAS
-669 PQVTYMP
+669 PQVTYLP

-705 ELWASLLKEA
+705 ALWAKLLREA
-715 VVEILK
+715 VVEVLQ

>member
-1 VFFIVTNLI
+1 MNKVYIKINFLLI
-10 NLKIKTLKI
+10 GIIFCGSIFAQKI
-19 VYLFFCTLVFTFYS
+19 V
-33 NSIFGQKKV
+33 K
-42 NIACVGNG
+42 IACIGNG
-50 ITYGIGV
+50 VTYGVGF
-57 ENRVKNNYP
+57 ENREKNNFP

-77 KVTNFGVVNAPVLNS
+77 KVTNFGVVNAPVLSN
-92 GINGYS
+92 GLNGYTQ
-98 KTAAFKK
+98 TAAFKK
-105 SHDFNPN
+105 SHTINPD
-112 IVFIEL
+112 IVFVEL
-118 GLDEIKAADSS
+118 GLDEIKSS
-129 IISNITSTLDNFI
+129 DTAFISNFTNTLEGI
-142 QSYANLSSR
+142 VQSYANLSAR

-163 LKDSSLFNNEFIKN
+163 LNDSSLLNNSVIKN

-182 FQKLAYEKDLEVL
+182 IQKIAFEKNIEVL
-195 DLFSMFIDREDL
+195 DLFSMFIDKQDL

-229 VKLETDKR
+229 VKLASEKP
-237 SPIFERIKEQKVMSS
+237 SPVFEKMKEQKVMSS
-252 FYGYAC
+252 FYGYSC
-258 ADFAYKNR
+258 ADFTFKNR
-266 NCKVVSPKK
+266 NCKIVSPKT
-275 VADGQPWIWRARFWG
+275 VTDGQPWVWRARFWG

-302 GFHLVY
+302 GFHIAY

-319 SVKLWNQFYD
+319 SIKLWNSFYD
-329 YMQNVGMAKKVV
+329 YMQVVGMSKKVV

-356 LQNATKVAAVYA
+356 LQNPNKVAAVYA

-385 PGSKNDWSIFKN
+385 PGSKDDWTIFKN
-397 DFNLTEEQAKN
+397 DFNLTEEQAKI
-408 FKNSPLDNTELIA
+408 FKNSPLDNAELIA

-451 KNAGG
+451 KSAGG
-456 DITVIHKN
+456 DITVLHKK

-515 WVQNEE
+515 WVQHEE
-521 INQLLNAEKKLDI
+521 INQLLKAEKKLDI

-545 GGDRP
+545 GGNRP

-570 VVAGISGDRTQHLLW
+570 VVAGISGDRTQHILW
-585 RLKNG
+585 RLQNG

-626 WLKVNMPQ
+626 WLQVNMPE

-657 DIVHSI
+657 DVVHTI
-663 IKNYKS
+663 IKNYAS
-669 PQVTYMP
+669 PQVSYLP
-676 LTKYFIKQDGELDT
+676 LTQYFIKQDGELDT
-690 NYCSGDGIH
+690 KYCSGDGIH

-705 ELWASLLKEA
+705 ELWARLMKEA
-715 VVEILK
+715 VGGVLK

>member
-1 VFFIVTNLI
+1 MTNLVNY
-10 NLKIKTLKI
+10 NLKITILKI
-19 VYLFFCTLVFTFYS
+19 TNLLIYTLLFVFYS
-33 NSIFGQKKV
+33 NTVFGQKVV
-42 NIACVGNG
+42 NIACIGNG
-50 ITYGIGV
+50 VTYGVGV
-57 ENRVKNNYP
+57 ENREKNNFP

-77 KVTNFGVVNAPVLNS
+77 KVTNFGVVNAPVLSN
-92 GINGYS
+92 GVNGYN

-105 SHDFNPN
+105 SQTINPD
-112 IVFIEL
+112 IIFAEL
-118 GLDEIKAADSS
+118 GLDEIKSS
-129 IISNITSTLDNFI
+129 DTAFISNFTNTLEGI
-142 QSYANLSSR
+142 VQSYANLSAR
-151 PRIVLLLPLPIF
+151 PRIVLFLPLPIF
-163 LKDSSLFNNEFIKN
+163 LNDSSLLNNSVIKN

-182 FQKLAYEKDLEVL
+182 IQKIAFEKNIEVL
-195 DLFSMFIDREDL
+195 DLFSMFIDKQDL
-207 FLDKVHPSSL
+207 FLDKIHPSSL

-229 VKLETDKR
+229 VKLDPVKR
-237 SPIFERIKEQKVMSS
+237 SKVFEKINEQKVISS
-252 FYGYAC
+252 FYGYSC
-258 ADFAYKNR
+258 ADFTFQNR
-266 NCKVVSPKK
+266 NCKIVSPKT
-275 VADGQPWIWRARFWG
+275 VTEGQPWVWRARFWG

-302 GFHLVY
+302 GFHVVY
-308 MDVAEMYGNEE
+308 MDVSEMYGNEE
-319 SVKLWNQFYD
+319 SIKLWNSFYD
-329 YMQNVGMAKKVV
+329 YMQIVGMSKKVV

-356 LQNATKVAAVYA
+356 LQNPTKVAAVYA

-385 PGSKNDWSIFKN
+385 PGSKDDWTIFKN
-397 DFNLTEEQAKN
+397 DFNLTEEQAKL
-408 FKNSPLDNTELIA
+408 FKNSPLDNAELIA

-451 KNAGG
+451 KSAGG
-456 DITVIHKN
+456 DITVIHKK

-515 WVQNEE
+515 WVQYEE
-521 INQLLNAEKKLDI
+521 INQLLKAEKKLDI

-545 GGDRP
+545 GGNRP

-560 FEKAFNEFRW
+560 FEKAFNEFHW
-570 VVAGISGDRTQHLLW
+570 VVAGISGDRTQHILW
-585 RLKNG
+585 RLQNG
-590 NYASSH
+590 NYGSSK

-626 WLKVNMPQ
+626 WLQANMPE

-657 DIVHSI
+657 DMVHSI
-663 IKNYKS
+663 IKYYAS
-669 PQVTYMP
+669 SQVSYLP
-676 LTKYFIKQDGELDT
+676 LTQYFIKQDGELDT

-705 ELWASLLKEA
+705 ELWARLLKGA
-715 VVEILK
+715 VGKVLK

>member
-1 VFFIVTNLI
+1 MNKIYTRINFVLI
-10 NLKIKTLKI
+10 GIIFSLSS
-19 VYLFFCTLVFTFYS
+19 FTQ
-33 NSIFGQKKV
+33 NVV
-42 NIACVGNG
+42 NIACIGNG
-50 ITYGIGV
+50 VTYGVGV
-57 ENRVKNNYP
+57 ENREKNNFP
-66 QQLQYLLGANY
+66 QQLQYLFGANY
-77 KVTNFGVVNAPVLNS
+77 KVTNFGVVNAPLLNS

-98 KTAAFKK
+98 KSVVFKR
-105 SHDFNPN
+105 SHDFNPS
-112 IVFIEL
+112 IVFVEL
-118 GLDEIKAADSS
+118 GLDEIKVSDTSV
-129 IISNITSTLDNFI
+129 ISNFTSTVDNII

-163 LKDSSLFNNEFIKN
+163 LKDSSLLDNSFIKN

-182 FQKLAYEKDLEVL
+182 IQKIAYEKNLEVL

-229 VKLETDKR
+229 VKLNPAKA
-237 SPIFERIKEQKVMSS
+237 SVVFSLIQEQKSMSS
-252 FYGYAC
+252 FSGYAC
-258 ADFAYKNR
+258 ADFTYKNR

-290 HEPQTDIALLER
+290 HEPQNDIALLER
-302 GFHLVY
+302 GFHIVY
-308 MDVAEMYGNEE
+308 MDVAELYGNEE

-329 YMQNVGMAKKVV
+329 YMQKLGMSKKVV
-341 LEGMSRGGIYAYNWA
+341 LEAMSRGGIYAYNWA
-356 LQNATKVAAVYA
+356 LRNPNKVAAVYA
-368 DAPVLDMKSW
+368 DAPVLDIKSW

-385 PGSKNDWSIFKN
+385 QGSKEDWTIFKN

-408 FKNSPLDNTELIA
+408 FKNSPLDNAELIA

-443 TNPFEVRI
+443 THPFEVRI

-456 DITVIHKN
+456 EISVIHKK

-515 WVQNEE
+515 WVQNDD
-521 INQLLNAEKKLDI
+521 INQLLKAEKKLDI

-545 GGDRP
+545 GGERP

-560 FEKAFNEFRW
+560 FDKSFIGYHW
-570 VVAGISGDRTQHLLW
+570 VSAGISGDRTQHILW
-585 RLKNG
+585 RLQNG
-590 NYASSH
+590 SYVFSNA
-596 PKLLVLTIGVN
+596 KLVVLTIGVN

-613 GEETADGIKLILD
+613 GEETAVGIKLILD
-626 WLKVNMPQ
+626 WFKMNMPK
-634 TKVLLIGPLP
+634 TKVILIGPLP

-657 DIVHSI
+657 DIVHAI
-663 IKNYKS
+663 IKNYAS
-669 PQVTYMP
+669 PQVTYLP

-705 ELWASLLKEA
+705 ALWAKLLREA
-715 VVEILK
+715 VVEVLQ

>member
-1 VFFIVTNLI
+1 MSKVYIRIKFLLI
-10 NLKIKTLKI
+10 GLI
-19 VYLFFCTLVFTFYS
+19 FS
-33 NSIFGQKKV
+33 GSIFAQKVV
-42 NIACVGNG
+42 NIACIGNG
-50 ITYGIGV
+50 VTYGIGV
-57 ENRVKNNYP
+57 ENREKNNYP

-77 KVTNFGVVNAPVLNS
+77 KVTNFGVANAPVLRN
-92 GINGYS
+92 GANGYTQ
-98 KTAAFKK
+98 TAAFKK
-105 SHDFNPN
+105 SQTIHPN
-112 IVFIEL
+112 IVFVEL
-118 GLDEIKAADSS
+118 GLDEIKATDTAV
-129 IISNITSTLDNFI
+129 ISNFTITLEGVV
-142 QSYANLSSR
+142 QSYANLSVR

-163 LKDSSLFNNEFIKN
+163 LNDSSLLNNSVIKN

-182 FQKLAYEKDLEVL
+182 IQKIAFEKNLEVL
-195 DLFSMFIDREDL
+195 DLFSMFIDKQDL
-207 FLDKVHPSSL
+207 FLDKIHPSSL

-229 VKLETDKR
+229 VKLNKDKS
-237 SPIFERIKEQKVMSS
+237 SPVFEKINEQKVISS
-252 FYGYAC
+252 FYGYSC
-258 ADFAYKNR
+258 ADFTFKNR
-266 NCKVVSPKK
+266 NCKIVSPKT

-302 GFHLVY
+302 GFHIVY

-329 YMQNVGMAKKVV
+329 YMQNVGMSKKVV
-341 LEGMSRGGIYAYNWA
+341 LEGMSRGGIYVYNWA
-356 LQNATKVAAVYA
+356 LQNANKVAAVYA

-385 PGSKNDWSIFKN
+385 PGSKDDWTIFKN
-397 DFNLTEEQAKN
+397 DFSLTEEQAKN
-408 FKNSPLDNTELIA
+408 FKNSPLDHAELIA

-443 TNPFEVRI
+443 TNPFEVQI
-451 KNAGG
+451 KSEGG
-456 DITVIHKN
+456 DITVIHKK

-482 ILKSTGYKTKFSII
+482 ILKSTGFKTKFSII

-515 WVQNEE
+515 WVQHKE
-521 INQLLNAEKKLDI
+521 IDQLLKAEKKLDI

-560 FEKAFNEFRW
+560 FEKAFKEFRW
-570 VVAGISGDRTQHLLW
+570 VVAGISGDRTQHILW
-585 RLKNG
+585 RLQNG
-590 NYASSH
+590 NYATSH
-596 PKLLVLTIGVN
+596 SKLLVLTIGVN

-626 WLKVNMPQ
+626 WLQANMPQ

-657 DIVHSI
+657 DIVHTI
-663 IKNYKS
+663 IKNYTS
-669 PQVTYMP
+669 PQVSYLP
-676 LTKYFIKQDGELDT
+676 LSKYFIKQDGELDT

-699 LIEPGY
+699 LIEAGY
-705 ELWASLLKEA
+705 ELWAKLLKEA
-715 VVEILK
+715 VAKINIF

>member
-1 VFFIVTNLI
+1 MNRIYIRIKFLLI
-10 NLKIKTLKI
+10 GLI
-19 VYLFFCTLVFTFYS
+19 FS
-33 NSIFGQKKV
+33 GSIFAQKVV
-42 NIACVGNG
+42 NIVCIGNG
-50 ITYGIGV
+50 VTYGVGF
-57 ENRVKNNYP
+57 ENREKNNFP

-77 KVTNFGVVNAPVLNS
+77 KVTNFGLANAPVLSN
-92 GINGYS
+92 GVNGYN

-105 SHDFNPN
+105 SQTGKPN
-112 IVFIEL
+112 IVFVEL
-118 GLDEIKAADSS
+118 GLDEIKATDTAV
-129 IISNITSTLDNFI
+129 ISNFTITLEGI
-142 QSYANLSSR
+142 VQSYANLSTR

-163 LKDSSLFNNEFIKN
+163 LNDSSLLNNSVIKN

-182 FQKLAYEKDLEVL
+182 IQKIAFEKNIEVL
-195 DLFSMFIDREDL
+195 DLFSMFIDKQDL
-207 FLDKVHPSSL
+207 FLDKIHPSSL

-229 VKLETDKR
+229 VKLDAGKR
-237 SPIFERIKEQKVMSS
+237 SPVFEKIKEQKVISS
-252 FYGYAC
+252 FYGYSC
-258 ADFAYKNR
+258 ADFTFKNR
-266 NCKVVSPKK
+266 NCKIVSPKT
-275 VADGQPWIWRARFWG
+275 VTDGQPWVWRARFWG

-302 GFHLVY
+302 GFHIVY

-319 SVKLWNQFYD
+319 SIKLWNSFYD
-329 YMQNVGMAKKVV
+329 YMQVVGMSKKVV

-356 LQNATKVAAVYA
+356 LQNPNKVAAVYA
-368 DAPVLDMKSW
+368 DAPVLDIKSW

-408 FKNSPLDNTELIA
+408 FKNSPLDNAELIA

-451 KNAGG
+451 KSAGG
-456 DITVIHKN
+456 DITVIHKK

-515 WVQNEE
+515 WVQHEE
-521 INQLLNAEKKLDI
+521 INQLLKAEKKLDI

-545 GGDRP
+545 GGNRP

-560 FEKAFNEFRW
+560 FEKAFNEFSW
-570 VVAGISGDRTQHLLW
+570 VVAGISGDRTQHILW
-585 RLKNG
+585 RLQNG

-626 WLKVNMPQ
+626 WLKVNMPE

-657 DIVHSI
+657 DMVHSI
-663 IKNYKS
+663 IKNYAS
-669 PQVTYMP
+669 PQVSYLP
-676 LTKYFIKQDGELDT
+676 FTKDFIKQDGALDT
-690 NYCSGDGIH
+690 KYCSGDGIH

-705 ELWASLLKEA
+705 ELWARLLKEA
-715 VVEILK
+715 VGGIMK

>member
-1 VFFIVTNLI
+1 MHKVDTTIKFILI
-10 NLKIKTLKI
+10 GLALSYSSFAQNI
-19 VYLFFCTLVFTFYS
+19 V
-33 NSIFGQKKV
+33 KV
-42 NIACVGNG
+42 ACIGNG
-50 ITYGIGV
+50 VTFGIGV
-57 ENRVKNNYP
+57 ENREKNNFP
-66 QQLQYLLGANY
+66 QQLQYLLGENY
-77 KVTNFGVVNAPVLNS
+77 KVTNFGVVNAPLLNT
-92 GINGYS
+92 GNAGYV
-98 KTAAFKK
+98 KTEAFKK
-105 SHDFNPN
+105 SQAILPD
-112 IVFIEL
+112 IVFLEL
-118 GLDEIKAADSS
+118 GLDEIKSMDTVLV
-129 IISNITSTLDNFI
+129 SNITNTIESFVD
-142 QSYANLSSR
+142 SYLKLSSH
-151 PRIVLLLPLPIF
+151 PRVVILLPLPIF
-163 LKDSSLFNNEFIKN
+163 LNDSSLLNNSVIKN

-182 FQKLAYEKDLEVL
+182 IQKIAYEKNLEVL
-195 DLFSMFIDREDL
+195 DLFSMFIDKQDL

-229 VKLETDKR
+229 VKLDAEKR
-237 SPIFERIKEQKVMSS
+237 SPVFEKIKEQKVISS
-252 FYGYAC
+252 FYGYSC
-258 ADFAYKNR
+258 ADFTFKNR
-266 NCKVVSPKK
+266 NCKIVSPKT
-275 VADGQPWIWRARFWG
+275 VTDGQPWVWRARFWG

-302 GFHLVY
+302 GFHIVY

-329 YMQNVGMAKKVV
+329 YMQNVGMSKKVV

-356 LQNATKVAAVYA
+356 LQNPNKVAAVYA

-385 PGSKNDWSIFKN
+385 PGSKDDWNIFKN
-397 DFNLTEEQAKN
+397 DFNLTEEQAKI
-408 FKNSPLDNTELIA
+408 FKNSPLDNAELIA

-451 KNAGG
+451 KSAGG
-456 DITVIHKN
+456 NITVIHKK

-515 WVQNEE
+515 WVQHEE
-521 INQLLNAEKKLDI
+521 INQLLKAEKKLDI

-545 GGDRP
+545 GGNRP

-570 VVAGISGDRTQHLLW
+570 VVAGISGDRTQHILW
-585 RLKNG
+585 RLQNG

-626 WLKVNMPQ
+626 WLKVNMPE

-657 DIVHSI
+657 DVVHTI
-663 IKNYKS
+663 IKNYAS
-669 PQVTYMP
+669 PQVSYLP
-676 LTKYFIKQDGELDT
+676 LTQYFIKQDGELDT
-690 NYCSGDGIH
+690 KYCSGDGIH

-705 ELWASLLKEA
+705 ELWARLLKEA
-715 VVEILK
+715 VGEVLK